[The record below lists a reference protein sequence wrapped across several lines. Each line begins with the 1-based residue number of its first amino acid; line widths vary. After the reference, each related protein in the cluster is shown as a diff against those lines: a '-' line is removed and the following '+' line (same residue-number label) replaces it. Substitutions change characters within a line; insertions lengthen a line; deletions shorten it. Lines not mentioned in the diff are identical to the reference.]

1 MFLIKDLMLLK
12 KMPPFSFLKS
22 TVRIFFIGGGECDFY
37 LGHLLSHGWYLNKSA
52 QNITVVNV
60 NV

>member
-1 MFLIKDLMLLK
+1 MLLK
-12 KMPPFSFLKS
+12 KMPPFCFLKS
-22 TVRIFFIGGGECDFY
+22 TVRNYFFIGGGECDFY
-37 LGHLLSHGWYLNKSA
+37 LGHLLSHGWCLNKSA

>member
-1 MFLIKDLMLLK
+1 MLLK

-22 TVRIFFIGGGECDFY
+22 TVRIFIGGGECDFY
-37 LGHLLSHGWYLNKSA
+37 LGHLLIHGWCLNKSA